1 MKKLLYQ
8 RRSDHL
14 VQKIGLKMK
23 LSVLIFFSTLLSIQ
37 ANDSYS
43 QETRISL
50 HLVDVSVER
59 LLEEIESSTEFR
71 FVYRLKDVDLDQRVS
86 IQVDEETIEKILNR
100 LFSGT
105 KTGYEIIDRQVFL
118 LERRKRMRDKPVELL
133 PPNLGFK
140 KMVPIPADTLRG

>member
-14 VQKIGLKMK
+14 VKKIGLKMK
-23 LSVLIFFSTLLSIQ
+23 LSILIFFSTFLSLQ

-50 HLVDVSVER
+50 HMADVLVER

-71 FVYRLKDVDLDQRVS
+71 FVYRLKDVDLKRRVS

-100 LFSGT
+100 IFRGT
-105 KTGYEIIDRQVFL
+105 RTGYEIIDRQVFL
-118 LERRKRMRDKPVELL
+118 LERRKRTREKPVQLL
-133 PPNLGFK
+133 SPHFGFK
-140 KMVPIPADTLRG
+140 KMTPIPAD